1 MPRSKTFSP
10 EAALDTLPELFLRR
24 GYDALAIREI
34 GDALGV
40 SRSTVYGTFGTKPE
54 LFASVLHRYGPPRA
68 PGLRELRDAPSPRA
82 APAIAAGAA
91 QRCLVLDMIVK
102 MPDSSPAVAGLVKAA
117 VDDLQARFGAAIERG
132 RAAGEI
138 AAGVDPFQA
147 AGALLGL
154 YLGLYV
160 LVHSGVASESVLA
173 AVARQAQALLQG
185 GRALLVGNLIG
196 ISLGIIANPGTT
208 GVRTSSGR
216 NSLRLEAQDSGV
228 RTPRCQHCSTSVGA

>member
-1 MPRSKTFSP
+1 MPRSKSLSP

-34 GDALGV
+34 GTALGV

-54 LFASVLHRYGPPRA
+54 LFASVLRRYGPPRA

-82 APAIAAGAA
+82 ALVRVFEPAIAVGAA

-117 VDDLQARFGAAIERG
+117 VVDLQERFGAAIERG

-173 AVARQAQALLQG
+173 AVARQAQALLPPP
-185 GRALLVGNLIG
+185 A
-196 ISLGIIANPGTT
+196 
-208 GVRTSSGR
+208 
-216 NSLRLEAQDSGV
+216 
-228 RTPRCQHCSTSVGA
+228 

>member
-1 MPRSKTFSP
+1 MPRSKSLSP

-34 GDALGV
+34 GTALGV

-54 LFASVLHRYGPPRA
+54 LFASVLRRYGPARA

-82 APAIAAGAA
+82 ALVRVFEPAIAAGAA

-138 AAGVDPFQA
+138 AAGVDPIQA

-154 YLGLYV
+154 YLGRYV

-173 AVARQAQALLQG
+173 AVARQAQALLPPS
-185 GRALLVGNLIG
+185 A
-196 ISLGIIANPGTT
+196 
-208 GVRTSSGR
+208 
-216 NSLRLEAQDSGV
+216 
-228 RTPRCQHCSTSVGA
+228 